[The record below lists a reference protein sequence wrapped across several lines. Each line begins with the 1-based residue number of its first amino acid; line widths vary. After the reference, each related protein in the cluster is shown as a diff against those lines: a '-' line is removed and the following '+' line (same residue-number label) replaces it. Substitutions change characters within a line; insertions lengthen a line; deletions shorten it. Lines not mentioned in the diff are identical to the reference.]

1 MRWNR
6 SRMFERANAACVLAG
21 ALALSGCVGASN
33 YRTPDSTPPG
43 RSFPGCSVG
52 QERVCINS
60 CKAVVEAGV
69 ECTNDPCDRSPRGV
83 CDSLFKCVPND
94 RAHPSFGT
102 CQPITAV
109 YCNTGSVGHPVDNN
123 CAAGLSCLP
132 FHCKN
137 QQSPIPSRYDGG
149 CFLPAREGEP
159 CNQCNPCEPGTS
171 CELRPGDRDRRICR
185 RVCAS
190 NSECVDGDSCRTMLS
205 PPGRGPVCCSDTT
218 DVGGVSFCR

>member
-1 MRWNR
+1 
-6 SRMFERANAACVLAG
+6 
-21 ALALSGCVGASN
+21 
-33 YRTPDSTPPG
+33 
-43 RSFPGCSVG
+43 
-52 QERVCINS
+52 
-60 CKAVVEAGV
+60 V
-69 ECTNDPCDRSPRGV
+69 ECTNDPCDHSPRGV
-83 CDSLFKCVPND
+83 CDSRFKCVPND

-102 CQPITAV
+102 CQPLTAV

-132 FHCKN
+132 FPCKD

-159 CNQCNPCEPGTS
+159 CDEACQPCEPGTS

-190 NSECVDGDSCRTMLS
+190 GRECVDGDRCLAMLLR
-205 PPGRGPVCCSDTT
+205 PGRTPVCCSDITN
-218 DVGGVSFCR
+218 VGGVSFCR